1 MLNLLRSS
9 KLELRKFRIEMTMT
23 FGMAAL
29 MVAALI
35 VWEEIDAQ
43 QEMAQAIS
51 NPPSLVS
58 MQQVEVISETEAAN
72 AQLELARLKSRVNY
86 LTRRQEERDDL
97 NEVQAILLANHG
109 VRKGV
114 MAELHSLHWQHGKLE
129 FEGLSEDP
137 EKWHSLMNDMILF
150 NRWKTAPQI
159 FHVHR
164 AMSKPLHS
172 GASLVEVKLKAALW
186 AHASNPPMIRAA
198 P

>member
-9 KLELRKFRIEMTMT
+9 KLELRKFRIEMMMT

-97 NEVQAILLANHG
+97 NEVHAILSANHG

-150 NRWKTAPQI
+150 DRWKTAPQI
-159 FHVHR
+159 FHAHR

>member
-9 KLELRKFRIEMTMT
+9 KLELRKFRIEMMMT
-23 FGMAAL
+23 FGMATL

-58 MQQVEVISETEAAN
+58 IQQVEVISETEAAN
-72 AQLELARLKSRVNY
+72 AQLELARLKSRVFY

-97 NEVQAILLANHG
+97 NEVHAILSANHG

-114 MAELHSLHWQHGKLE
+114 MAELHSLHWQQGKLE

-159 FHVHR
+159 FHAHR

>member
-9 KLELRKFRIEMTMT
+9 KLEPRKFRIEMMMT
-23 FGMAAL
+23 FGLAAL

-51 NPPSLVS
+51 NPASLVS

-109 VRKGV
+109 VRKGF
-114 MAELHSLHWQHGKLE
+114 MAELHSLHWQQGKLE

-150 NRWKTAPQI
+150 DRWKTAPQI
-159 FHVHR
+159 FHAHR

-186 AHASNPPMIRAA
+186 AHASNPPMIRAV

>member
-9 KLELRKFRIEMTMT
+9 KLELRKFRIEMMMT

-58 MQQVEVISETEAAN
+58 IQQVEVISETEAAN

-97 NEVQAILLANHG
+97 NEVHAILLANHG

-114 MAELHSLHWQHGKLE
+114 MAELHSLHWQQGKLE

-137 EKWHSLMNDMILF
+137 VKWHSLMNDMILF
-150 NRWKTAPQI
+150 DRWKTAPQI
-159 FHVHR
+159 FHAHR
-164 AMSKPLHS
+164 AMSKPLHN

>member
-58 MQQVEVISETEAAN
+58 IQQVEVISETEAAN
-72 AQLELARLKSRVNY
+72 AQLELARLKLRVFY

-97 NEVQAILLANHG
+97 NEVHAILSANHG

-114 MAELHSLHWQHGKLE
+114 MAELHSLHWQQGKLE

-150 NRWKTAPQI
+150 DRWKTAPQI
-159 FHVHR
+159 FHAHR
-164 AMSKPLHS
+164 AMSKPLHN

>member
-1 MLNLLRSS
+1 MLNLLRSP
-9 KLELRKFRIEMTMT
+9 KLELRKFRIEMMMT

-150 NRWKTAPQI
+150 DRWKTAPQI
-159 FHVHR
+159 FHAHR

>member
-159 FHVHR
+159 FRAHR

>member
-9 KLELRKFRIEMTMT
+9 KLELRKFRIEMMMT

-114 MAELHSLHWQHGKLE
+114 MAELHSLHWQQGKLE

-159 FHVHR
+159 FHAHR

>member
-9 KLELRKFRIEMTMT
+9 KLELRKFRIEMMMT

-35 VWEEIDAQ
+35 FWEEIDAQ

-72 AQLELARLKSRVNY
+72 AQLELARLKSRVFY

-97 NEVQAILLANHG
+97 NEVHAILSANHG

-159 FHVHR
+159 FHAHR

>member
-9 KLELRKFRIEMTMT
+9 KLELRKFRIEMMMT

-35 VWEEIDAQ
+35 FWEEIDAQ

-109 VRKGV
+109 VRMGV

-159 FHVHR
+159 FHAHR

>member
-9 KLELRKFRIEMTMT
+9 KLELRKFRIEMMMT

-159 FHVHR
+159 FHAHR

>member
-29 MVAALI
+29 MVATLI

-58 MQQVEVISETEAAN
+58 IQQVEVISETEAAN
-72 AQLELARLKSRVNY
+72 AQLELARLKSRVFY

-97 NEVQAILLANHG
+97 NEVHAILSANHG

-114 MAELHSLHWQHGKLE
+114 MAELHSLHWQQGKLE

-150 NRWKTAPQI
+150 DRWKTAPQI
-159 FHVHR
+159 FHAHR
-164 AMSKPLHS
+164 AMSKPLHN

>member
-9 KLELRKFRIEMTMT
+9 KLELRKFHIEMVMT
-23 FGMAAL
+23 FGIAAL

-35 VWEEIDAQ
+35 IWEEIDAQ
-43 QEMAQAIS
+43 QEMAQAIF
-51 NPPSLVS
+51 NPPSSVS
-58 MQQVEVISETEAAN
+58 LQQVEVISETEAAN

-97 NEVQAILLANHG
+97 NEVQTILLANHG

-159 FHVHR
+159 FHAHR

>member
-9 KLELRKFRIEMTMT
+9 KLEIRKFRIEMMMT

-35 VWEEIDAQ
+35 VWKEIDAQ

-159 FHVHR
+159 FHAHR

>member
-58 MQQVEVISETEAAN
+58 MQQVEVISETEVAN

-97 NEVQAILLANHG
+97 NEVHAILSANHG

-114 MAELHSLHWQHGKLE
+114 MAELHSLHWQQGKLE

-150 NRWKTAPQI
+150 DRWKTAPQI
-159 FHVHR
+159 FHAHR

-186 AHASNPPMIRAA
+186 AHASNPPMIRAV

>member
-9 KLELRKFRIEMTMT
+9 KLELRKFRIEMMMT

-159 FHVHR
+159 FHAHR
-164 AMSKPLHS
+164 AMSKPLHN

>member
-9 KLELRKFRIEMTMT
+9 KLEIRKFRIEMMMT

-35 VWEEIDAQ
+35 FWEEIDAQ

-159 FHVHR
+159 FHAHR

>member
-9 KLELRKFRIEMTMT
+9 KLEPRKFRIEMTMT

-58 MQQVEVISETEAAN
+58 IQQVEVISETEAAN
-72 AQLELARLKSRVNY
+72 AQLELARLKSRVFY

-97 NEVQAILLANHG
+97 NEVHAILSANHG

-114 MAELHSLHWQHGKLE
+114 MAELHSLHWQQGKLE

-150 NRWKTAPQI
+150 DRWKTAPQI
-159 FHVHR
+159 FHAHR
-164 AMSKPLHS
+164 AMSKPLHN

>member
-58 MQQVEVISETEAAN
+58 IQQVEVISETEAAN
-72 AQLELARLKSRVNY
+72 AQLELARLKSRVFY

-97 NEVQAILLANHG
+97 NEVHAILSANHG

-114 MAELHSLHWQHGKLE
+114 MAELHSLHWQQGKLE

-150 NRWKTAPQI
+150 DRWKTAPQI
-159 FHVHR
+159 FHAHR
-164 AMSKPLHS
+164 AISKPLHS

>member
-58 MQQVEVISETEAAN
+58 IQQVEVISETEAAN

-97 NEVQAILLANHG
+97 NEVQAILSANHG

-114 MAELHSLHWQHGKLE
+114 MAELHSLHWQQGKLE

-150 NRWKTAPQI
+150 DRWKTAPQI
-159 FHVHR
+159 FHAHR
-164 AMSKPLHS
+164 AMSKPLHN